1 MATTA
6 TATAPTTLT
15 IPQKFDEL
23 EAMTNGIVF
32 ERVPEVR
39 CILNAL
45 LSGRHV
51 CMIGPPGIAKSMLT
65 RTLVQLISGLDT
77 EDYFEWFLGKFS
89 TPEELFGP
97 HSPKA
102 LVEEDQ
108 FRRNTAFKLPRAKFA
123 FIDEFFK
130 PSTALLNMLLPIMN
144 ERLFFN
150 AGGAP
155 ERTPLSTLIGCSN
168 ETPEES
174 NELFALWDRL
184 AFRLFTK
191 PITNGG
197 NFNKMLRAAARRMAG
212 EAPPAPVI
220 SWNEVSIAQAQ
231 VHQVVIPD
239 DVFDAMNKLWSD
251 LAREGITPS
260 ERRYVECLPIIQA
273 QAWRAGRAMANI
285 NDLRLLS
292 NVLWTQASQVPVVT
306 RIIAGVANPL
316 DLIAMGIAEGV
327 ENLARQVEVL
337 LRETDNELERS
348 RKGMAVH
355 GKLEQAAADLGKLRE
370 QADAEGRQS
379 EIMDPLRYRILGLTR
394 ILLNEVFTFDE
405 SGPLAPEAA

>member
-1 MATTA
+1 MATQA

-15 IPQKFDEL
+15 IPQKLEL
-23 EAMTNGIVF
+23 VEANMNGTVF
-32 ERVPEVR
+32 ERVAEVR

-108 FRRNTAFKLPRAKFA
+108 FRRNTSFKLPRAKFA

-130 PSTALLNMLLPIMN
+130 PSAALLNMLLAIMN

-150 AGGAP
+150 SGGTP
-155 ERTPLSTLIGCSN
+155 EHVPLSTLIGCSN
-168 ETPEES
+168 EAPDES
-174 NELFALWDRL
+174 SELYALWDRL

-191 PITNGG
+191 PLQNGG
-197 NFNKMLRAAARRMAG
+197 NFNKMLRAAAARRAG
-212 EAPPAPVI
+212 KSLIEPVI
-220 SWNEVSIAQAQ
+220 SWDEIATAQAAVDQ
-231 VHQVVIPD
+231 VIISD

-251 LAREGITPS
+251 LAREGIKPT
-260 ERRYVECLPIIQA
+260 ERRYVECLPVIQA
-273 QAWRAGRAMANI
+273 QAYRDGRSTATVDDM
-285 NDLRLLS
+285 RLLA
-292 NVLWTQASQVPVVT
+292 NVLWTNQGEMTTVT
-306 RIIAGVANPL
+306 RIIAAVANPL
-316 DLIAMGIAEGV
+316 DIQVMAIGTGV
-327 ENLARQVEVL
+327 EDLARQVEAL
-337 LRETDNELERS
+337 LRESDNELEVS
-348 RKGMAVH
+348 RKGMAIH
-355 GKLEQAAADLGKLRE
+355 GKLEQAGADLLNLRHQMEE
-370 QADAEGRQS
+370 QGRKS
-379 EIMDPLRYRILGLTR
+379 ELIDPLRVHILGLTR
-394 ILLNEVFTFDE
+394 TLLNEVFTFDE
-405 SGPLAPEAA
+405 QGPLGAA